1 MMEGKSRIHLLP
13 LCVQNPRKSLAHDG
27 MLLYFRFAMKEPDE
41 NGDDIASS
49 DRARQRAQ
57 KAQKPHTKK
66 KKD

>member
-1 MMEGKSRIHLLP
+1 
-13 LCVQNPRKSLAHDG
+13 
-27 MLLYFRFAMKEPDE
+27 MLLYFQFAMKEPDE

-57 KAQKPHTKK
+57 KAQKPHAKK